1 MRKTRV
7 LVVEDETIIA
17 LDVQGILAGLGYEVA
32 GIAATGE
39 AAVQKALS
47 LKPDIILMDIV
58 LAGKMDGIDAAREI
72 RKTHDIPI
80 IYLTAN
86 ADRSTVDRAHDTQ
99 PYAYLNKP
107 IHERDLYS
115 NIESA
120 RTLHRMEL
128 RLRESERRFRDALA
142 NAKLIAVQ
150 LDRDGTI
157 LFSNDFLNDLSGY
170 TRNELIGG
178 NWFTIF
184 ERGEQAESNRRAH
197 RKMLERDN
205 VPLYFEGTLLTKT
218 GETRLIRWNITT
230 LYDPDGTPYGT
241 SSIGEDI
248 TERKRAE
255 EALIKANQELSA
267 ANEELQAAME
277 ELEASN
283 EEFEIVNEEL
293 HQTLHA
299 LERRESEYRLL
310 FESMLNGFALHEI
323 IRDEEGAPVDY
334 RFLLVNPA
342 FERLTGLRAADV
354 IGRTVL
360 EVLPGTERE
369 WIERYGTVAL
379 TMEPINFESYHGQLG
394 KYFEVVAFSPVR
406 GQFAV
411 LFNDITE
418 RKTFE
423 KNLSDS
429 EEKFRGLF
437 ESMTQG
443 VVYHDQSGAII
454 DANPAAA
461 RLLGL
466 SKDQLMGR
474 TSLDPRWKAVREDGS
489 EFPGEL
495 HPAMES
501 LRTGA
506 RVEGTI
512 MGVHIPEEH
521 RYRWIS
527 VSAVPQIREGEAR
540 PHSAFVTFTDITEI
554 RNTQDVLRDNQRLME
569 RALSMAGLGYW
580 ELDLTKGTATGSAE
594 SRRIYGLGDGELTI
608 ADIQK
613 LPLPEYRPMLDLAL
627 EGLVKRNEKYDVTFK
642 IRRATD
648 GAILTIHSLA
658 EYNRSTNRIFGVLSV
673 IPDGSSRD

>member
-7 LVVEDETIIA
+7 LIVEDETIIA
-17 LDVQGILAGLGYEVA
+17 LDVQGILAGLGYEVV
-32 GIAATGE
+32 GIASTGE

-47 LKPDIILMDIV
+47 LKPDIILMDIL
-58 LAGKMDGIDAAREI
+58 LAGQMDGIDAAREI
-72 RKTHDIPI
+72 RKSHDIPI

-86 ADRSTVDRAHDTQ
+86 ADRATVDRAHDTQ

-120 RTLHRMEL
+120 RTQHRIESK
-128 RLRESERRFRDALA
+128 LRESERRFRDALA
-142 NAKLIAVQ
+142 NARLLAVQ
-150 LDRDGTI
+150 LDTDGTI
-157 LFSNDFLNDLSGY
+157 LFCNDFMLEVTGY
-170 TRNELIGG
+170 KRDELMGAD
-178 NWFTIF
+178 WFALF
-184 ERGEQAESNRRAH
+184 EPGKNSDGLRRAH
-197 RKMLERDN
+197 RDSILKDS
-205 VPLYFEGTLLTKT
+205 VPLHYEGSLVTRA
-218 GETRLIRWNITT
+218 GELRLVRWNITT
-230 LYDPDGTPYGT
+230 LYGSDGEPFGT

-248 TERKRAE
+248 TESKRYE

-267 ANEELQAAME
+267 ANEELQGAME
-277 ELEASN
+277 EIEASN
-283 EEFEIVNEEL
+283 EEFESVNEEL
-293 HQTLHA
+293 HQAVESLTQS
-299 LERRESEYRLL
+299 ERDYRLL

-323 IRDEEGAPVDY
+323 ICDEKGKPVDY
-334 RFLLVNPA
+334 RFLMVNPA
-342 FERLTGLRAADV
+342 FERLTGLKAAD
-354 IGRTVL
+354 ITGRTVL
-360 EVLPGTERE
+360 EALPGTERE
-369 WIERYGTVAL
+369 WIELYGHVAL
-379 TMEPINFESYHGQLG
+379 TMEPANFENFHSQLG
-394 KYFEVVAFSPVR
+394 KYFEVVAFSPTR

-443 VVYHDQSGAII
+443 VVYHDQSGAVV

-474 TSLDPRWKAVREDGS
+474 TSLDLRWRAIREDGTT
-489 EFPGEL
+489 L
-495 HPAMES
+495 AVDDHPDKVAM
-501 LRTGA
+501 RTGKP
-506 RVEGTI
+506 VENFI
-512 MGVHIPEEH
+512 MGVNVPEED

-527 VSAVPQIREGEAR
+527 VSAVPQFREGENR
-540 PHSAFVTFTDITEI
+540 PYRVFVTFTDITEI
-554 RNTQDVLRDNQRLME
+554 RTTQEALRDNQRLLE

-594 SRRIYGLGDGELTI
+594 SRRIYRLGDGALTI

-613 LPLPEYRPMLDLAL
+613 LPLPEYRPLLDRAI
-627 EGLVKRNEKYDVTFK
+627 EGLVKNNERYDVTFK

-648 GAILTIHSLA
+648 GAILSIHSLA

-673 IPDGSSRD
+673 IPDGTL